1 MDMYQSRM
9 SDKMNLTVIEHALR
23 IVYEEC
29 IHTSCS
35 DCEFR
40 DGCDEVFEEKAMSD
54 ICSRLLEQIR
64 QFKGE

>member
-1 MDMYQSRM
+1 
-9 SDKMNLTVIEHALR
+9 MNLTIIEHAIR

-40 DGCDEVFEEKAMSD
+40 DGCDEVFDEKAMSSV
-54 ICSRLLEQIR
+54 CLQLLEQIR